1 MVRKQNT
8 AEYHINNVKLDFVD
22 SYKDLGVIIDTSLK
36 FHDHI
41 RTVVGRMGG
50 LLNDL
55 LRSTVCRSRNFMI
68 PLFISHIRPGLEYCS
83 CVWNVGYLG
92 DMRLLESLQRR
103 WTREIEGV
111 GDMPYTDRLK
121 ELELFSI
128 HGRILRIDL
137 IKI

>member
-1 MVRKQNT
+1 MCGN
-8 AEYHINNVKLDFVD
+8 
-22 SYKDLGVIIDTSLK
+22 
-36 FHDHI
+36 
-41 RTVVGRMGG
+41 
-50 LLNDL
+50 
-55 LRSTVCRSRNFMI
+55 
-68 PLFISHIRPGLEYCS
+68 
-83 CVWNVGYLG
+83 WNVGYLG

-103 WTREIEGV
+103 WTQEIEGV